1 MIKIIN
7 IPRIT
12 RNDVSLINGGD
23 VAIIV
28 VVCDVGIISITSPI

>member
-1 MIKIIN
+1 MSQIIMIRN

-12 RNDVSLINGGD
+12 MNDVSLINGGD

-28 VVCDVGIISITSPI
+28 VVCDVGMI